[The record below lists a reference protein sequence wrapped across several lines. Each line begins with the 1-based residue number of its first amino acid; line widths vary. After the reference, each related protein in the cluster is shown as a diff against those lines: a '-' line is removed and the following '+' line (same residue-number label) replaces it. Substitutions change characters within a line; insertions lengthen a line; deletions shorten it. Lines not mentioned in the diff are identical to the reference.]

1 MIDINLH
8 RIAINQHLWIWVFII
23 CTYTSTG
30 IEIYH
35 ICILYL
41 YIVCMHVCISCTSL
55 TKGPHRLVAL
65 PNHHLECHPSK
76 IVSICPTL
84 FCMYIRKYTVYA
96 AYKQSR
102 TCVCIVIYYIIY
114 QYWYFFDISVN
125 INIWIL
131 IYCIYICISGWWFQP
146 LWKIWKSDWIIIPT
160 IGENKQCS
168 KPPTRYVLDIFLN
181 ILQGHRKTHSVPEHL
196 WQPSIPGV
204 HVGPPGLVEPGKLEA
219 FCRVM
224 PWGSMGN

>member
-131 IYCIYICISGWWFQP
+131 IYCIYIYVYLVGGFNPSEKYESQIGSSSQLLGKINNVPNHQP
-146 LWKIWKSDWIIIPT
+146 DM
-160 IGENKQCS
+160 
-168 KPPTRYVLDIFLN
+168 Y
-181 ILQGHRKTHSVPEHL
+181 
-196 WQPSIPGV
+196 
-204 HVGPPGLVEPGKLEA
+204 
-219 FCRVM
+219 
-224 PWGSMGN
+224 